1 MKSRQVSPRLFL
13 ATKTSMVLL
22 FLLSVLNSCQVH
34 LVPSYSADLEAQIV
48 NAAKMTDKL
57 YLEMIDAPADKKNY
71 ALYSDQYIAIETEI
85 HSILLINQ
93 NRDKAKDIVN
103 SVTILS
109 KKFAEYKDDHKKR
122 DTLSNGE
129 LIAYNADLQA
139 FWAPVLVEEQALSKA
154 R

>member
-1 MKSRQVSPRLFL
+1 MKSRQTSLRIYW
-13 ATKTSMVLL
+13 ATKTSMFLI

-34 LVPSYSADLEAQIV
+34 LVPSYSAELESQIV

-57 YLEMIDAPADKKNY
+57 YLEMIDAPADKKEY
-71 ALYSDQYIAIETEI
+71 AIYSDEYIAIETEI

-109 KKFAEYKDDHKKR
+109 KKFEEYKEDHKKR
-122 DTLSNGE
+122 NTLSNGE
-129 LIAYNADLQA
+129 LKAYNADLQA
-139 FWAPVLVEEQALSKA
+139 FWAPVLVEEQALSKVK
-154 R
+154 